1 MKLLIENWRE
11 YLNEDENSFPYPIY
25 CDMDGVLV
33 DLVGAVLATAR
44 QDATD
49 STLRKGV
56 EKIISIEHR
65 WDQDHDKY
73 QKALNF
79 INDMVS
85 TRS

>member
-56 EKIISIEHR
+56 EKIISIEEPRPWGPAHEE
-65 WDQDHDKY
+65 KV
-73 QKALNF
+73 KV
-79 INDMVS
+79 VS
-85 TRS
+85 C

>member
-44 QDATD
+44 
-49 STLRKGV
+49 
-56 EKIISIEHR
+56 
-65 WDQDHDKY
+65 
-73 QKALNF
+73 
-79 INDMVS
+79 
-85 TRS
+85 